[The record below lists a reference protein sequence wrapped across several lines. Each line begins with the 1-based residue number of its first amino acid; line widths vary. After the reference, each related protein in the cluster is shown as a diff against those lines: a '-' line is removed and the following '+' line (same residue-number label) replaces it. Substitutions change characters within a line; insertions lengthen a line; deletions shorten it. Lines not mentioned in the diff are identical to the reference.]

1 MFLQT
6 IWYLATS
13 RRRIKDKREGR
24 EANMKKR
31 KRKKNRSSV
40 SIPSL
45 WYNDDSLPSPR
56 MFTIIRGGRIHWNTR
71 GWNGE
76 MAWIVGRL
84 RSSLHSSPILHPP
97 LIVQTRRRG
106 WIALFLHLACF
117 YLTEAEERAAIKEP
131 LSLRGGGGRG
141 GGETMDWKGDVRG
154 GWNEEKRGRGWE
166 EKFGVKKTCCY
177 CWGCWMVAWI
187 DTVWWRWLSRIWLLF
202 SRKIRWNQRRGDGKI
217 DIIGIIKIVRSLI
230 RQGEEKSGSRWNNG
244 SISRIHRGSGEKEDE
259 KWRIER
265 GRLRLESKVFHRA
278 VWLLPGDHIL
288 LSLRFLFLSKG
299 GGVSTNPSL
308 PLFQTFIPTF
318 LKSYLQID

>member
-40 SIPSL
+40 SIPPL

-84 RSSLHSSPILHPP
+84 PPFLPYPPPSPHCPDAETRLDRALLTSCVLLFNGGERKDGDKRTVKPSRKK
-97 LIVQTRRRG
+97 RRRWDNG
-106 WIALFLHLACF
+106 L
-117 YLTEAEERAAIKEP
+117 ER
-131 LSLRGGGGRG
+131 GRG
-141 GGETMDWKGDVRG
+141 RSRRMER
-154 GWNEEKRGRGWE
+154 RGWE

-259 KWRIER
+259 KWRIEK